1 MCGQMFQQHGLHQIQ
16 INALLA
22 MKFFKYT
29 IISSFVITASS
40 VFAQSLPDI
49 GGVKIGVLL
58 ATQKPLMEKVN
69 ADYKFSEIKTREG
82 KVVGIQGIAE
92 NKNNNVN
99 DHMIAL
105 QDDSGKI
112 WFLGRAQK
120 YPEGGYI
127 PTATFISALKQKYGA
142 PSDVTPD
149 QLSMLWAYDRNY
161 ALATNKAHIMC
172 PSGAGGNV
180 TTPRTDLSRLKGD
193 SINLAVPAA
202 FEPNCGIQLNAKLN
216 RHYGSDMITGSAI
229 QIVDHKVRYDVLE
242 KKNNEEEAAR
252 KKALDAM
259 KDNKP
264 KL

>member
-1 MCGQMFQQHGLHQIQ
+1 M
-16 INALLA
+16 N
-22 MKFFKYT
+22 FFKT
-29 IISSFVITASS
+29 ALISSLAIASS
-40 VFAQSLPDI
+40 SIFAQALPDI
-49 GGVKIGVLL
+49 GGVKIGALL

-92 NKNNNVN
+92 NKNNSVN

-127 PTATFISALKQKYGA
+127 PKATFISALKQKYGT
-142 PSDVTPD
+142 PSDITPD
-149 QLSMLWAYDRNY
+149 EQSMLWAYDRNY
-161 ALATNKAHIMC
+161 ALTAHKASVGMC
-172 PSGAGGNV
+172 PHGAGGNV

-193 SINLAVPAA
+193 SINLAVPGG

-216 RHYGSDMITGSAI
+216 RHYASDMIVGSAI

-242 KKNNEEEAAR
+242 KKSNEEEAAR